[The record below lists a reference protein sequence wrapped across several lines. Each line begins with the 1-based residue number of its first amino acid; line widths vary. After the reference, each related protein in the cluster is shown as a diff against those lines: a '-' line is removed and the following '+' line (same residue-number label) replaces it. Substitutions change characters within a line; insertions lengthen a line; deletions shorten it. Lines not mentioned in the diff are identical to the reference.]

1 MSGWNTFNL
10 IVGILLGILGIW
22 NLARQRNVFLSL
34 TGVLWFL
41 IMLFQLFIPKVSNL
55 HLLSGIPTIG
65 TLLLYALVP
74 IFIILSFFTGGR
86 R

>member
-1 MSGWNTFNL
+1 
-10 IVGILLGILGIW
+10 VGILLGILGIW

-34 TGVLWFL
+34 TGIIWFL
-41 IMLFQLFIPKVSNL
+41 MILFQLFIPKVSKFQ
-55 HLLSGIPTIG
+55 LLAGIPTIG
-65 TLLLYALVP
+65 TLLLYAIIP